1 MTTATLTSKH
11 QITLP
16 KEVRDRLVLGKG
28 DRVQFVPERDGAFRI
43 AKLPEG
49 IRSDGAARRRLK
61 GDAVPLSAKTLRRLA
76 GEGARAAVARRSG
89 Q

>member
-28 DRVQFVPERDGAFRI
+28 DRVQFVAERDGAFRI
-43 AKLPEG
+43 AKLPQG
-49 IRSDGAARRRLK
+49 VRSDGAARRRLK
-61 GDAVPLSAKTLRRLA
+61 AAGGSWTSAAIRRLA
-76 GEGARAAVARRSG
+76 GEGARASVARRSG
-89 Q
+89 P

>member
-16 KEVRDRLVLGKG
+16 KEVREQLVLAKG

-43 AKLPEG
+43 AKLPAG
-49 IRSDGAARRRLK
+49 VRSDGAARRRMK
-61 GDAVPLSAKTLRRLA
+61 GAGVSLGSAAIRRLA
-76 GEGARAAVARRSG
+76 GEGARASVARRAG
-89 Q
+89 R